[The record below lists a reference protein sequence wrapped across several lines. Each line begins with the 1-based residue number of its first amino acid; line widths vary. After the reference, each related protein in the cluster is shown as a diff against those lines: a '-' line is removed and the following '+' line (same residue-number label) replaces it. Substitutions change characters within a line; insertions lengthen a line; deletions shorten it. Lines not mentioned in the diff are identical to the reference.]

1 MIEIK
6 EVKTKKEIKEF
17 INFPL
22 NLYKNNPYFVPCLYG
37 DEKKMFKK
45 NYLYCD
51 QALSICYNAYKDGKI
66 VGRIQGIIQQAS
78 NKKWN
83 QKRVRFTRFD
93 SIDDQEV
100 ASSLF
105 SSVISWAKEQGME
118 EIVGPLGFSD
128 LDREGL
134 LIEGFDQLSTFE
146 EQYNYEYYSKLIENY
161 GFSKE
166 VDWIERKLTLP
177 GPLDER
183 FARITGRIMKKFNL
197 HFSTCKNVKEFIKRY
212 ADQFFDI
219 IDETYKDIYATV
231 PFTEKMKKNLIS
243 NFKLIVK
250 IENVTVI
257 VDENDKVVAFGL
269 YFPSI
274 AKSVRD
280 TKGKLFPFGFIKIL
294 KEINHPEGIDLALIG
309 CKDEYQLK
317 GVSSALIFEVM
328 KMLKK
333 PNIKWAETNLNIE
346 DNENIINQ
354 WKNFENVFDRYGM
367 GMASGLVGGGITS
380 YV

>member
-1 MIEIK
+1 MIEVK
-6 EVKTKKEIKEF
+6 EVKSKKEIKEF

-22 NLYKNNPYFVPCLYG
+22 KLYKNNPYYVPCLYG
-37 DEKKMFKK
+37 DEKKLFKK

-51 QALSICYNAYKDGKI
+51 QATSKCFAAYKDGI
-66 VGRIQGIIQQAS
+66 MVGRIQAIIQHAS

-105 SSVISWAKEQGME
+105 DQSIKWAKDNKME

-134 LIEGFDQLSTFE
+134 LIEGFEELSTFE
-146 EQYNYEYYSKLIENY
+146 EQYNYEYYQKLIENY
-161 GFSKE
+161 GFIKE
-166 VDWIERKLTLP
+166 VDWVERKLTLQGEIDP
-177 GPLDER
+177 R
-183 FARITGRIMKKFNL
+183 FKKITERIMKKFNL
-197 HFSTCKNVKEFIKRY
+197 HFSTCKNVNEFIKKY

-219 IDETYKDIYATV
+219 IDETYNNIYATV
-231 PFTEKMKKNLIS
+231 PFTEKMKENLIS

-250 IENVTVI
+250 IDNVTVI

-269 YFPSI
+269 CFPSI

-280 TKGKLFPFGFIKIL
+280 TKGKLFPFGFVKIL

-309 CKDEYQLK
+309 CKEEYQLK
-317 GVSSALIFEVM
+317 GVGSALIYEVM

-333 PNIKWAETNLNIE
+333 PNIKWAETNLNLE

-354 WKNFENVFDRYGM
+354 WKNFENVLHKRRRC
-367 GMASGLVGGGITS
+367 
-380 YV
+380 YVKKI

>member
-93 SIDDQEV
+93 SNDDQEV

-105 SSVISWAKEQGME
+105 SSVVSWAKEQGME

-146 EQYNYEYYSKLIENY
+146 EQYNY
-161 GFSKE
+161 GF
-166 VDWIERKLTLP
+166 
-177 GPLDER
+177 
-183 FARITGRIMKKFNL
+183 
-197 HFSTCKNVKEFIKRY
+197 
-212 ADQFFDI
+212 
-219 IDETYKDIYATV
+219 
-231 PFTEKMKKNLIS
+231 
-243 NFKLIVK
+243 
-250 IENVTVI
+250 
-257 VDENDKVVAFGL
+257 
-269 YFPSI
+269 
-274 AKSVRD
+274 
-280 TKGKLFPFGFIKIL
+280 
-294 KEINHPEGIDLALIG
+294 
-309 CKDEYQLK
+309 
-317 GVSSALIFEVM
+317 
-328 KMLKK
+328 
-333 PNIKWAETNLNIE
+333 
-346 DNENIINQ
+346 NQ
-354 WKNFENVFDRYGM
+354 N
-367 GMASGLVGGGITS
+367 
-380 YV
+380 

>member
-105 SSVISWAKEQGME
+105 SSVVSWAKEQGME

-183 FARITGRIMKKFNL
+183 FERITGRIMKKFNL

-309 CKDEYQLK
+309 CKEEYQLK

-333 PNIKWAETNLNIE
+333 PNIKWAETNLNLE

-354 WKNFENVFDRYGM
+354 WKNFENVLHKRRRC
-367 GMASGLVGGGITS
+367 
-380 YV
+380 YVKKI

>member
-105 SSVISWAKEQGME
+105 SSVVSWAKEQGME

-183 FARITGRIMKKFNL
+183 FERITGRIMKKFNL

-250 IENVTVI
+250 IDNVTVI

-309 CKDEYQLK
+309 CKEEYHLK

-354 WKNFENVFDRYGM
+354 WKNFENVLHKRRRC
-367 GMASGLVGGGITS
+367 
-380 YV
+380 YVKKI

>member
-1 MIEIK
+1 MLNGSLYIGDFANGVREGQGKEETSDHIYEGYFSNDMKNGKGKVTYKTLNDSYEGEFHDNLITGIGLYQWSNGESYYGSFVNGKMHGKGLYKWPDGGQYEGDYINNIK
-6 EVKTKKEIKEF
+6 EGKGVFKWPNGKTFE
-17 INFPL
+17 
-22 NLYKNNPYFVPCLYG
+22 G
-37 DEKKMFKK
+37 DFKK
-45 NYLYCD
+45 GRPSGLGILKTGKKTYKVTF
-51 QALSICYNAYKDGKI
+51 KDGKI

-105 SSVISWAKEQGME
+105 SSVVSWAKEQGME

-166 VDWIERKLTLP
+166 VDWVERAVMFNLSSSP

-183 FARITGRIMKKFNL
+183 FEKITGRIMKKFNL
-197 HFSTCKNVKEFIKRY
+197 HFSTCRNVKEFIKRY

-231 PFTEKMKKNLIS
+231 PFTEI
-243 NFKLIVK
+243 
-250 IENVTVI
+250 
-257 VDENDKVVAFGL
+257 
-269 YFPSI
+269 
-274 AKSVRD
+274 
-280 TKGKLFPFGFIKIL
+280 
-294 KEINHPEGIDLALIG
+294 
-309 CKDEYQLK
+309 
-317 GVSSALIFEVM
+317 
-328 KMLKK
+328 
-333 PNIKWAETNLNIE
+333 
-346 DNENIINQ
+346 
-354 WKNFENVFDRYGM
+354 
-367 GMASGLVGGGITS
+367 
-380 YV
+380 

>member
-1 MIEIK
+1 
-6 EVKTKKEIKEF
+6 
-17 INFPL
+17 
-22 NLYKNNPYFVPCLYG
+22 
-37 DEKKMFKK
+37 
-45 NYLYCD
+45 
-51 QALSICYNAYKDGKI
+51 
-66 VGRIQGIIQQAS
+66 
-78 NKKWN
+78 
-83 QKRVRFTRFD
+83 
-93 SIDDQEV
+93 
-100 ASSLF
+100 
-105 SSVISWAKEQGME
+105 
-118 EIVGPLGFSD
+118 
-128 LDREGL
+128 
-134 LIEGFDQLSTFE
+134 
-146 EQYNYEYYSKLIENY
+146 
-161 GFSKE
+161 
-166 VDWIERKLTLP
+166 
-177 GPLDER
+177 
-183 FARITGRIMKKFNL
+183 MKKFNL
-197 HFSTCKNVKEFIKRY
+197 HFSTCKNVKDFIKRY

-257 VDENDKVVAFGL
+257 VDEFDKVVAFGL

-309 CKDEYQLK
+309 CKEEYQLK

-354 WKNFENVFDRYGM
+354 WKNFENVLHKRRRC
-367 GMASGLVGGGITS
+367 
-380 YV
+380 YVKKI